1 MNWKMVSSII
11 GSIVLISAFAGIA
24 IRFDNTYAKEI
35 VVVETL
41 QQFQLE
47 QRKSQTTYELK
58 SDYRFYAFRYETL
71 TSAMYKYKRLVR
83 EHPNDQDL
91 KLDYDEIVEQR
102 KFIKQKM
109 DNILEKIK

>member
-1 MNWKMVSSII
+1 MNWKIITSIFSGFVLLTLIIAAGVS
-11 GSIVLISAFAGIA
+11 
-24 IRFDNTYAKEI
+24 FDNTYAKEI

-58 SDYRFYAFRYETL
+58 SDYRFYEFRYEAL
-71 TSAMYKYKRLVR
+71 TSSMYKYKRLLR

-91 KLDYDEIVEQR
+91 KLEYDEIVEQR

-109 DNILEKIK
+109 DKILEKIK